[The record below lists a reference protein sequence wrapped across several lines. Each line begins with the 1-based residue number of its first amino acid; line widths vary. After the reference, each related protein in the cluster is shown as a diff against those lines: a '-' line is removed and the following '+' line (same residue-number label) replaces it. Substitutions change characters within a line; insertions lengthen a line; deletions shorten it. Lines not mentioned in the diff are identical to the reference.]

1 MSVRF
6 FLVEIVYF
14 LCFKLLFCEI
24 FIIYWILFDY
34 EEFFDNMG
42 VIRYLY
48 FMKNYVCFKFVVF
61 IF

>member
-1 MSVRF
+1 MSVKF

-48 FMKNYVCFKFVVF
+48 FMKNYVSFKFVVF